1 MMCKQG
7 LSQMENLRLLN
18 AIKVQICRAM
28 YVLLIEQCMQ
38 AIINANT
45 NNSMY
50 YINRN
55 REIINLHIITHK
67 LDIYILY
74 FHNVLCQVLYR
85 LLVGGRYEDA
95 IIYSFKILHHYQKR
109 MHKTFADTLYISFY
123 IAKRRV
129 QREVKL

>member
-28 YVLLIEQCMQ
+28 YVLLFEQCMQ

-50 YINRN
+50 YIYKPKQRN
-55 REIINLHIITHK
+55 NKFT
-67 LDIYILY
+67 Y
-74 FHNVLCQVLYR
+74 NN
-85 LLVGGRYEDA
+85 A
-95 IIYSFKILHHYQKR
+95 
-109 MHKTFADTLYISFY
+109 
-123 IAKRRV
+123 
-129 QREVKL
+129 